1 MIGCPRSDPVKHPA
15 EGWCPS
21 CPRIVLH
28 RKIKWY
34 EKARGYVY
42 PGGHIQSTECR
53 IYLEGHPVYVS
64 DGGAAFII
72 DGCAHISVVG
82 AL

>member
-1 MIGCPRSDPVKHPA
+1 MNGCPRSDPVSHPP

-21 CPRIVLH
+21 CPKTILY

-42 PGGHIQSTECR
+42 PGGHIESTDCR
-53 IYLEGHPVYVS
+53 IYLDGHPVLVS
-64 DGGAAFII
+64 EGGVEFIV
-72 DGCAHISVVG
+72 DGCEHVSWVG